1 MSTKKTLFSF
11 AILLTGL
18 YSCTQSK
25 HDTSAGNLP
34 GADSTENSIKGCYLY
49 TVNKDTFQLAITAVN
64 KNDVEGSIIYN
75 FYEKDDSKGTFNGS
89 FDGETLKGDYTFQSE
104 GSTSVREVIF
114 KKTQTGFV
122 EGTGEVKVINNKAV
136 FSQPGSIS
144 YENGIAFIRS
154 ETCLP

>member
-1 MSTKKTLFSF
+1 MSIKQTLFSL

-25 HDTSAGNLP
+25 QDSSASHP
-34 GADSTENSIKGCYLY
+34 AAADSIETSIKGCYLY

-64 KNDVEGSIIYN
+64 KDDVEGSIMYN
-75 FYEKDDSKGTFNGS
+75 FYEKDDSKGTFNGH
-89 FDGETLKGDYTFQSE
+89 FDGDILKGDYTFQSE
-104 GSTSVREVIF
+104 GSTSIREVIF

-122 EGTGEVKVINNKAV
+122 EGTGEVTVVNNKAV

-144 YENGIAFIRS
+144 YENGIAFTRS

>member
-1 MSTKKTLFSF
+1 MSIKQNLFAL

-25 HDTSAGNLP
+25 KETSVSNSTP
-34 GADSTENSIKGCYLY
+34 TDSTETSIKGCYLY

-75 FYEKDDSKGTFNGS
+75 FYEKDDSKGTFNGH
-89 FDGETLKGDYTFQSE
+89 FDGDILKGDYTFQSE
-104 GSTSVREVIF
+104 GTTSVREVIF

-122 EGTGEVKVINNKAV
+122 EGTGEVKVVDNKAV

-144 YENGIAFIRS
+144 YENGIAFTRS

>member
-1 MSTKKTLFSF
+1 MRIKQNLFALS
-11 AILLTGL
+11 ILLTSL

-25 HDTSAGNLP
+25 HDSSAVNTAP
-34 GADSTENSIKGCYLY
+34 ADSTEISIKGCYLY

-64 KNDVEGSIIYN
+64 KNDIEGSIIYN
-75 FYEKDDSKGTFNGS
+75 FHEKDDSKGTFNGN

-114 KKTQTGFV
+114 KKTKTGFI
-122 EGTGEVKVINNKAV
+122 EGTGEVTVVNNKAV

-144 YENGIAFIRS
+144 YENGIAFTRS

>member
-1 MSTKKTLFSF
+1 MSVKQNLFALS
-11 AILLTGL
+11 ILLTGL

-25 HDTSAGNLP
+25 QDSSASNQAA
-34 GADSTENSIKGCYLY
+34 ADSTETSIKGCYLY

-64 KNDVEGSIIYN
+64 KNDIEGSIIYN
-75 FYEKDDSKGTFNGS
+75 FSEKDDSKGTFNGH
-89 FDGETLKGDYTFQSE
+89 FDGKILKGDYTFQSE

-122 EGTGEVKVINNKAV
+122 EGTGEVKVVDNKAV
-136 FSQPGSIS
+136 FSKPDSIS
-144 YENGIAFIRS
+144 YENGIAFTKS

>member
-1 MSTKKTLFSF
+1 MSTKQTLFSF
-11 AILLTGL
+11 AILITGL

-25 HDTSAGNLP
+25 KETSVSNLAV
-34 GADSTENSIKGCYLY
+34 ADSIKTSIKGCYLY

-75 FYEKDDSKGTFNGS
+75 FYEKDDSKGTFNGH
-89 FDGETLKGDYTFQSE
+89 FDGNTLKGDYTFQSE
-104 GSTSVREVIF
+104 GSNSVREVIF

-122 EGTGEVKVINNKAV
+122 EGTGEVTVVNNKAV

-144 YENGIAFIRS
+144 YENGIAFTRS